1 MHRALTLAPKRISG
15 MEPEGDRDAFII
27 VASDGVWEFISSQA
41 SLARVSHQLPQ
52 ASRSLSRLAP
62 EAELPQPVR
71 GEETMRRPGGGRL
84 LLPYSHLRAPPPASH
99 CRLPPPTASHTSTHR
114 AGCVRVGR

>member
-1 MHRALTLAPKRISG
+1 MPAQIVHRALTLAPKLISG

-52 ASRSLSRLAP
+52 ATAAAFHAWRRKLSCRSL
-62 EAELPQPVR
+62 
-71 GEETMRRPGGGRL
+71 
-84 LLPYSHLRAPPPASH
+84 
-99 CRLPPPTASHTSTHR
+99 
-114 AGCVRVGR
+114 

>member
-41 SLARVSHQLPQ
+41 SLALVSHQLPQ
-52 ASRSLSRLAP
+52 ATAAAFHAWRRKLSCRSL
-62 EAELPQPVR
+62 
-71 GEETMRRPGGGRL
+71 
-84 LLPYSHLRAPPPASH
+84 
-99 CRLPPPTASHTSTHR
+99 
-114 AGCVRVGR
+114 